1 MDTSLADSNTVSTA
15 KIAANSSVWR
25 RFINWADK
33 QEENRFGWTAFSIT
47 GHGCVF
53 TLVTVMMIIF
63 TGNHFILWPFALGA
77 MVACL
82 IVNLGAMPTKITIP
96 VLFFSLVVD
105 LVIILICITY
115 YGFGNAAAYA

>member
-1 MDTSLADSNTVSTA
+1 MDTILEAKNTISEVKTVS
-15 KIAANSSVWR
+15 NSSLWR

-53 TLVTVMMIIF
+53 TLITVMMIIF
-63 TGNHFILWPFALGA
+63 TGNHFILWPFALGS

-96 VLFFSLVVD
+96 VLFFSIVVD
-105 LVIILICITY
+105 LVIILFCITY
-115 YGFGNAAAYA
+115 YGFGNAGAYA

>member
-1 MDTSLADSNTVSTA
+1 MDTSIETTNTISQVTKAPHTSL
-15 KIAANSSVWR
+15 WR

-33 QEENRFGWTAFSIT
+33 QEEHRFGWTAFSIT

-53 TLVTVMMIIF
+53 TLITVMVIIF
-63 TGNHFILWPFALGA
+63 SGNHFILWPFALGS

-105 LVIILICITY
+105 LAIILICITY
-115 YGFGNAAAYA
+115 FGFGNAGAYA